1 MYLLKI
7 FKLIRKEFQVM
18 NEKFEKIKSLIIKKT
33 EKNNKKTIENLVVF
47 VIILIITIIAI
58 NTVWKG
64 DKNKN
69 LKDETTLNKIISRT
83 SDNSKEVSS
92 SSDNIEEKLENI
104 LSKIE
109 GVGKVKVLITY
120 SSTSMIVPLYN
131 EDSEESLT
139 EENDKEGG
147 TRKITENRNKKDIIY
162 QESSGEKVPITQS
175 VISPKMEGAIITA
188 EGARNVEVKSNIIQA
203 VEAVTGLSAHKIQVF
218 EMKK

>member
-1 MYLLKI
+1 M
-7 FKLIRKEFQVM
+7 M

-47 VIILIITIIAI
+47 VIILIITLIVI
-58 NTVWKG
+58 NTIWKD
-64 DKNKN
+64 DKNKDSGDN
-69 LKDETTLNKIISRT
+69 KMFSKVVNKIDENT
-83 SDNSKEVSS
+83 KEVSGKE
-92 SSDNIEEKLENI
+92 DDTEEKIENI
-104 LSKIE
+104 LSKID

-120 SSTSMIVPLYN
+120 SSTSMVIPLYN

-147 TRKITENRNKKDIIY
+147 TRKITENRRKKDIIY
-162 QESSGEKVPITQS
+162 KESSGEKIPITQS

-188 EGARNVEVKSNIIQA
+188 EGAANAQVKSNIIQA
-203 VEAVTGLSAHKIQVF
+203 VEAATGLSTHKIQVF

>member
-1 MYLLKI
+1 M
-7 FKLIRKEFQVM
+7 M

-47 VIILIITIIAI
+47 VIILIITLIVI
-58 NTVWKG
+58 NTIWKD
-64 DKNKN
+64 DKNKDSGDN
-69 LKDETTLNKIISRT
+69 KMFSKVVNKIDENT
-83 SDNSKEVSS
+83 KEVSGKE
-92 SSDNIEEKLENI
+92 DDTEEKIENI
-104 LSKIE
+104 LSKID

-120 SSTSMIVPLYN
+120 SSTSMVIPLYN

-147 TRKITENRNKKDIIY
+147 TRKITENRRKKDIIY
-162 QESSGEKVPITQS
+162 KESSGEKIPITQS

-188 EGARNVEVKSNIIQA
+188 EGATNAQVKSNIIQA
-203 VEAVTGLSAHKIQVF
+203 VEAATGLSTHKIQVF

>member
-1 MYLLKI
+1 
-7 FKLIRKEFQVM
+7 M
-18 NEKFEKIKSLIIKKT
+18 NEKFEKIKSLIIRKT

-147 TRKITENRNKKDIIY
+147 TRKITENRNRKDIIY

-203 VEAVTGLSAHKIQVF
+203 VEAVTGVSTHKIQVF

>member
-1 MYLLKI
+1 
-7 FKLIRKEFQVM
+7 M

-33 EKNNKKTIENLVVF
+33 EKNNKKTIENLAVF
-47 VIILIITIIAI
+47 VIILIITLIVI
-58 NTVWKG
+58 NTIWKG
-64 DKNKN
+64 DKNKDSGDD
-69 LKDETTLNKIISRT
+69 KMFSKVVNKIDENT
-83 SDNSKEVSS
+83 KEVSS
-92 SSDNIEEKLENI
+92 KEDDTEEKIENI
-104 LSKIE
+104 LSKID

-120 SSTSMIVPLYN
+120 SSTSMVIPLYN

-147 TRKITENRNKKDIIY
+147 TRKITENRRKKDIIY

-188 EGARNVEVKSNIIQA
+188 EGAANAQVKSNIIQA
-203 VEAVTGLSAHKIQVF
+203 VEAATGLSTHKIQVF

>member
-1 MYLLKI
+1 
-7 FKLIRKEFQVM
+7 M
-18 NEKFEKIKSLIIKKT
+18 NEKIEKIKSLIIRKT

-58 NTVWKG
+58 NTIWKG
-64 DKNKN
+64 EKKKNSNANNISSSNVNEVDKNIK
-69 LKDETTLNKIISRT
+69 EV
-83 SDNSKEVSS
+83 NSKT
-92 SSDNIEEKLENI
+92 DNIEEKIENI

-109 GVGKVKVLITY
+109 GVGKVEVLITY

-147 TRKITENRNKKDIIY
+147 TRKITENRSKKDIIY

-175 VISPKMEGAIITA
+175 VISPKIEGAIITA
-188 EGARNVEVKSNIIQA
+188 EGAGSVEVKSNIIQA
-203 VEAVTGLSAHKIQVF
+203 VEAVTGLSTHKIQVF